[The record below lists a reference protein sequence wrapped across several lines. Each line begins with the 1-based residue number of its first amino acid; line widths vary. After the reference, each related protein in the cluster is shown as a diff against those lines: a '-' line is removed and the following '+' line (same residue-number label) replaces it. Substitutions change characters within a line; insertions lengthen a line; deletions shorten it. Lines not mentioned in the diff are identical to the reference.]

1 MRSQMALLIQVNSP
15 YEFIDTASK
24 VCLLL
29 DHQEA
34 GTMKTQTQTIE
45 VLADALVFGSP
56 VDEAQLA
63 ADIVVDGILGGQ
75 FIDEPANDDA

>member
-1 MRSQMALLIQVNSP
+1 
-15 YEFIDTASK
+15 
-24 VCLLL
+24 
-29 DHQEA
+29 
-34 GTMKTQTQTIE
+34 MKTQTQTIE